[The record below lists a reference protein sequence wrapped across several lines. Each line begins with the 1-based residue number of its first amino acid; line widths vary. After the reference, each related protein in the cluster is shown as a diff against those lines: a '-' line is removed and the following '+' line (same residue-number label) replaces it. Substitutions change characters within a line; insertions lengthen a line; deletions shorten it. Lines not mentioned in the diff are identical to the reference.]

1 MTENL
6 TDRIAPPADGLV
18 VDVTSDL
25 ICPWCFVAKRRLE
38 KASSILGKTLEVR
51 WHPFQLNPE
60 MPVEGLDRRLYRSA
74 KFGSWEQSQRLDAQV
89 SAAGAEVR
97 IRFRHDLMKRIP
109 NTFRGH
115 VLLAAALKEG
125 LHTQNLVAERL
136 FQAYFT
142 NGEDVGDPAILLGIA
157 REFGVT
163 AILRLEDLDCAAL
176 VSEVKTAERM
186 AASAGIR
193 GVPQISLQGTVVAN
207 GAQKEKLLAD
217 SILRIL
223 GTTGN
228 ARTASA
234 RFDGEYLNEARY
246 NRWRLPHGPGRRD
259 TAPSNR
265 LGGEHLRTEFADT
278 L

>member
-1 MTENL
+1 MIENFAN
-6 TDRIAPPADGLV
+6 RIAQPADGLV

-89 SAAGAEVR
+89 SAAGTEVG
-97 IRFRHDLMKRIP
+97 IRFRHDLMKRTP

-115 VLLAAALKEG
+115 VLLAAALKDG
-125 LHTQNLVAERL
+125 LQTQNLVAERL
-136 FQAYFT
+136 FQAYFL
-142 NGEDVGDPAILLGIA
+142 NGEDVGDPATLLGIA

-163 AILRLEDLDCAAL
+163 AISRLEDLDSPAL
-176 VSEVKTAERM
+176 VSEVKTAERK

-193 GVPQISLQGTVVAN
+193 GVPQISFQGTVVAN
-207 GAQKEKLLAD
+207 GAQKEELLAD

-223 GTTGN
+223 GTTGHCEN
-228 ARTASA
+228 GVCAV
-234 RFDGEYLNEARY
+234 
-246 NRWRLPHGPGRRD
+246 
-259 TAPSNR
+259 
-265 LGGEHLRTEFADT
+265 
-278 L
+278 

>member
-1 MTENL
+1 LKIGASDMTENIA
-6 TDRIAPPADGLV
+6 DRNAQPADGLV

-25 ICPWCFVAKRRLE
+25 ICPWCYVAKRRLE
-38 KASSILGKTLEVR
+38 RASSILGKKLEVR

-60 MPVEGLDRRLYRSA
+60 MPVEGLDRRWYRSA

-89 SAAGAEVR
+89 SSAGVEVG
-97 IRFRHDLMKRIP
+97 IKFRHDLMKRTP

-115 VLLAAALKEG
+115 VLLAAALKED

-136 FQAYFT
+136 FQAYFLK
-142 NGEDVGDPAILLGIA
+142 GEDIGDPATLLGIA

-163 AILRLEDLDCAAL
+163 AISRVEELDSPTL
-176 VSEVKTAERM
+176 VSEVKREERK

-193 GVPQISLQGTVVAN
+193 GVPQISFQGTIVAN

-223 GTTGN
+223 RTTGHCEN
-228 ARTASA
+228 GVCAV
-234 RFDGEYLNEARY
+234 
-246 NRWRLPHGPGRRD
+246 
-259 TAPSNR
+259 
-265 LGGEHLRTEFADT
+265 
-278 L
+278 

>member
-1 MTENL
+1 MIENVAN
-6 TDRIAPPADGLV
+6 RIAQPADGLV

-38 KASSILGKTLEVR
+38 KASSILEEKIEVR

-89 SAAGAEVR
+89 SSAGVEVG
-97 IRFRHDLMKRIP
+97 IKFRHDLMKRTP

-115 VLLAAALKEG
+115 VLLAAALKED

-136 FQAYFT
+136 FQAYFL
-142 NGEDVGDPAILLGIA
+142 NGEDVGDPATLFGIA
-157 REFGVT
+157 REFGIT
-163 AILRLEDLDCAAL
+163 AISRVEDLDTPAL

-193 GVPQISLQGTVVAN
+193 GVPQISFQGTVIAN

-217 SILRIL
+217 SILRVL
-223 GTTGN
+223 GTTGHCEN
-228 ARTASA
+228 GVRAV
-234 RFDGEYLNEARY
+234 
-246 NRWRLPHGPGRRD
+246 
-259 TAPSNR
+259 
-265 LGGEHLRTEFADT
+265 
-278 L
+278 

>member
-1 MTENL
+1 MIEN
-6 TDRIAPPADGLV
+6 DANRIAQPADGLV

-38 KASSILGKTLEVR
+38 KASSILGKEIEVH

-89 SAAGAEVR
+89 SAAGAEVG
-97 IRFRHDLMKRIP
+97 IRFRHDLMKRTP

-115 VLLAAALKEG
+115 VLLAAALKED
-125 LHTQNLVAERL
+125 LYTQNLVAERL
-136 FQAYFT
+136 FQAYFL
-142 NGEDVGDPAILLGIA
+142 NGEDVGDPATLLGVA
-157 REFGVT
+157 REFGV
-163 AILRLEDLDCAAL
+163 AAVARVEDLDSPAL

-193 GVPQISLQGTVVAN
+193 GVPQISFQGTVVAN

-217 SILRIL
+217 SILRVL
-223 GTTGN
+223 GTTGHCEKGVC
-228 ARTASA
+228 AV
-234 RFDGEYLNEARY
+234 
-246 NRWRLPHGPGRRD
+246 
-259 TAPSNR
+259 
-265 LGGEHLRTEFADT
+265 
-278 L
+278 

>member
-1 MTENL
+1 MIENVAN
-6 TDRIAPPADGLV
+6 RIAQPADGLV

-38 KASSILGKTLEVR
+38 KASSILGKTLEIR

-89 SAAGAEVR
+89 SAAGAEVG
-97 IRFRHDLMKRIP
+97 IKFRHDLMKRTP

-115 VLLAAALKEG
+115 VLLAAALKDG
-125 LHTQNLVAERL
+125 LQIQNLVAERL
-136 FQAYFT
+136 FQAYFL
-142 NGEDVGDPAILLGIA
+142 NGEDVGDPATLLGIA

-163 AILRLEDLDCAAL
+163 AISRVEDLDSPAL
-176 VSEVKTAERM
+176 VSEVKTAERK

-193 GVPQISLQGTVVAN
+193 GVPQISFQGTVVAN

-217 SILRIL
+217 SIRQIL
-223 GTTGN
+223 GTTGHCEN
-228 ARTASA
+228 GVCAV
-234 RFDGEYLNEARY
+234 
-246 NRWRLPHGPGRRD
+246 
-259 TAPSNR
+259 
-265 LGGEHLRTEFADT
+265 
-278 L
+278 